1 MTIKDDNVAIVWRMF
16 EDGMGGGDL
25 DAAVR
30 NYAPSLICHNPV
42 LKDMPFLPG
51 GTEGMK
57 ALMAATRAAFP
68 DMTCTVETIV
78 ANADQ
83 VALMYSWTG
92 THLGTLGAVAPT
104 GRTVTATGAILCRL
118 EPGTIVEQWD
128 IDDRLG
134 VMQQMGMVPVPEA
147 AGAI

>member
-1 MTIKDDNVAIVWRMF
+1 MTVKDDNVAIVWRMF
-16 EDGMGGGDL
+16 EDGMGGNDL

-30 NYAPSLICHNPV
+30 DYAPGLIYHNPV
-42 LKDMPFLPG
+42 LKEMPFLPG
-51 GTEGMK
+51 GTAGMK

-92 THLGTLGAVAPT
+92 THVGALGPVAPT
-104 GRTVTATGAILCRL
+104 GRTITATGAIFCRL
-118 EPGTIVEQWD
+118 ERGKIVEQWD

-134 VMQQMGMVPVPEA
+134 VMQQMGLIPTPEA
-147 AGAI
+147 AGAV